1 MGFGL
6 MALGVL
12 EVFGGSLVDPIAIP
26 ADVSV
31 RQAVDEHFLRHGF
44 GGHPVVSDGRIT
56 GVVSLRQVKDCPP
69 EERPRRKVRD
79 VMRPADGPMSVPAG
93 ASAADALR
101 RMGENDTGRL
111 LVTEDGRVVGMITR
125 TGITRF
131 IQVRT
136 ELDDTIAAA

>member
-1 MGFGL
+1 
-6 MALGVL
+6 
-12 EVFGGSLVDPIAIP
+12 
-26 ADVSV
+26 
-31 RQAVDEHFLRHGF
+31 
-44 GGHPVVSDGRIT
+44 
-56 GVVSLRQVKDCPP
+56 
-69 EERPRRKVRD
+69 
-79 VMRPADGPMSVPAG
+79 MSVPAG